1 MSNQNQSG
9 HGTGGNFS
17 NDPEH
22 AREEGKKGGQQ
33 SQGGARRGEKTGGQQ
48 GDMDQ
53 HRGGE
58 RSQGGQSGE
67 SSHRGSSK

>member
-1 MSNQNQSG
+1 MGERNRSRRTSFG
-9 HGTGGNFS
+9 SAAAAVKFES
-17 NDPEH
+17 
-22 AREEGKKGGQQ
+22 AL
-33 SQGGARRGEKTGGQQ
+33 QGALTVSYTHLSRRGEKTGGQQ